1 MPGVNVKRS
10 FYAYWYHKDCPKDM
24 GWSVVLDESS
34 GYCPWEQ
41 NNIRPSFMYCSES
54 DPCLYTKSDEQLSG
68 EEESGEKLSRKQE
81 SVSNCL
87 VSNCPYTYI
96 AATFT

>member
-1 MPGVNVKRS
+1 MNVCKYLFLCCSFIKPGVNVKRS

-41 NNIRPSFMYCSES
+41 NNIRPSFMYWSES
-54 DPCLYTKSDEQLSG
+54 DPCLYTSEF
-68 EEESGEKLSRKQE
+68 
-81 SVSNCL
+81 N
-87 VSNCPYTYI
+87 NI
-96 AATFT
+96 I